1 MLLIPYATSINGI
14 QVYENITDD
23 ITTSTTKL
31 VIVPTPIV
39 KSDAANNDSVAASNL
54 NLMEQNKPST
64 MNLSSVSTTQE
75 KSSRKKE
82 SGSIEDRR
90 K

>member
-1 MLLIPYATSINGI
+1 MLLIPYVNTVHGI

-39 KSDAANNDSVAASNL
+39 KSDAAANDSVTESNIDSK
-54 NLMEQNKPST
+54 EQNEMTSKPPVIVT
-64 MNLSSVSTTQE
+64 LE

-82 SGSIEDRR
+82 SGISEAGR